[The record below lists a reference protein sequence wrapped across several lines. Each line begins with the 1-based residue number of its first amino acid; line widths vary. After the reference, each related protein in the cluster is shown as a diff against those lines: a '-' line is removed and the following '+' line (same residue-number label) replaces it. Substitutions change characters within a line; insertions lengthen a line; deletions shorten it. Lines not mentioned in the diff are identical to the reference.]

1 MKCEKQ
7 RHQGEENSSNVKR
20 GTGVSRPHTPG
31 CWGSRSKRGCDQPG
45 GSARPGPLSLPHSGD
60 SPAGALSS
68 PGPGQQLLIMPP
80 IHSFTHSF
88 VPLTNHVSSTEGL
101 SALMNVYPG
110 NYSASRDPGREDPL
124 AQPASPFLPA
134 PPRPGHKAT
143 LRTPT
148 GGGQPHP
155 GTDHTVS

>member
-1 MKCEKQ
+1 
-7 RHQGEENSSNVKR
+7 
-20 GTGVSRPHTPG
+20 
-31 CWGSRSKRGCDQPG
+31 
-45 GSARPGPLSLPHSGD
+45 
-60 SPAGALSS
+60 
-68 PGPGQQLLIMPP
+68 MPP

-88 VPLTNHVSSTEGL
+88 IPLTDHVSSTEEL
-101 SALMNVYPG
+101 SALINVYPG

-124 AQPASPFLPA
+124 AQPASPFLSA

-143 LRTPT
+143 LWTPT